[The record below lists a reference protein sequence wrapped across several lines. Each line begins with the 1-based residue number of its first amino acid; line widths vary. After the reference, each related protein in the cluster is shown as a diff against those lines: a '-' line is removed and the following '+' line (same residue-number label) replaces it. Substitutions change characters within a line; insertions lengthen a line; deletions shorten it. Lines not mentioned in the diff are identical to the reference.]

1 MVEVEGGRCPTE
13 VVVAMVRYQRLRQ
26 RRQRPQRRLPLRQPR
41 RNGGRRHRVEEVGGA
56 PMKHRGDPVVEL
68 VVRKEGVARSHQLG
82 EVKREAVRLS
92 D

>member
-1 MVEVEGGRCPTE
+1 MEVEEGRCPTE
-13 VVVAMVRYQRLRQ
+13 VVVAVVRYQRLRQ
-26 RRQRPQRRLPLRQPR
+26 RPQRPQRRLPLRQPR
-41 RNGGRRHRVEEVGGA
+41 RNGGRKHRVEEVVGA
-56 PMKHRGDPVVEL
+56 PMRHRGDPEEV